1 MHCPRR
7 RTINWLS
14 VLAVVAMLAVLNT
27 AAAQLSAPTF
37 GTRGDVPQEAVDRFM
52 SAFRSSVGA
61 ATGMEVRNGELIT
74 PGIAASLEPEFTML
88 IAALDS
94 ARYAVSG
101 EIAKIG
107 DTGISGDP
115 GDAYTINL
123 IVVDAERQRASDL
136 ISASLD
142 LAAPAIA
149 AGELASAVAE
159 FTAALLDLPSG
170 DAGLFVS
177 SEPGDAQ
184 VFVDGVSLG
193 RTGQLDVAML
203 PAGRYH
209 LEVRKEGFLPDVR
222 MIELRGHDTSLVHV
236 ILTAIAG
243 GSVQLAS
250 FPAARVEL
258 DGVAAGTTPVT
269 LSALPGMHT
278 ITLQRDGFLAENI
291 EVLVRNYRV
300 SRVRAE
306 LSPESPLLVFWDE
319 AREVLVFIDGVFQPG
334 GSASDLSPG
343 LREFELRRGDTVS
356 KYLRAVPAAGVFRLD
371 LQTGELTPYERP
383 GG

>member
-1 MHCPRR
+1 
-7 RTINWLS
+7 
-14 VLAVVAMLAVLNT
+14 MLTSFGT

-37 GTRGDVPQEAVDRFM
+37 GTRGEVPQEAVAKFM
-52 SAFRSSVGA
+52 TTFRSSVGA

-101 EIAKIG
+101 EIARVS
-107 DTGISGDP
+107 DSLES
-115 GDAYTINL
+115 YTINL
-123 IVVDAERQRASDL
+123 IVVDAERQRSSDL
-136 ISASLD
+136 ISASFDPSAPEIAALE
-142 LAAPAIA
+142 LAA
-149 AGELASAVAE
+149 AVAE
-159 FTAALLDLPSG
+159 FTTALLELPKG

-203 PAGRYH
+203 PPGRYQ

-222 MIELRGHDTSLVHV
+222 MIELRGQDTSLVHV

-250 FPAARVEL
+250 YPAARVEL
-258 DGVAAGTTPVT
+258 DGEAAGTTPVT

-278 ITLQRDGFLAENI
+278 ITLRRDGFLDESI

-306 LSPESPLLVFWDE
+306 LTPAAPLVVFWEE
-319 AREVLVFIDGVFQPG
+319 AREGLVFIDGALQPG
-334 GSASDLSPG
+334 GHAVDIRPG
-343 LREFELRRGDTVS
+343 LREFELRRGGTTTTV
-356 KYLRAVPAAGVFRLD
+356 LRAVPAAGLFRLD
-371 LQTGELTPYERP
+371 VVTGELQPYERP

>member
-1 MHCPRR
+1 MHSSRR
-7 RTINWLS
+7 RSTNWLS
-14 VLAVVAMLAVLNT
+14 VLAVVAVLANLGVALG
-27 AAAQLSAPTF
+27 QLSAPTF
-37 GTRGDVPQEAVDRFM
+37 GTRGDVPQEAVNRFM
-52 SAFRSSVGA
+52 NSFRSAVGA

-101 EIAKIG
+101 EIARVG
-107 DTGISGDP
+107 EASDSF
-115 GDAYTINL
+115 TINL

-136 ISASLD
+136 ISASFD
-142 LAAPAIA
+142 PQVPAVAASELAA
-149 AGELASAVAE
+149 AVAE
-159 FTAALLDLPSG
+159 FTTALLDLPQG

-203 PAGRYH
+203 PSGRYQ

-222 MIELRGHDTSLVHV
+222 MIELRGRDTSFVHV
-236 ILTAIAG
+236 VLTAIAG
-243 GSVQLAS
+243 GSVQIAS
-250 FPAARVEL
+250 LPAARVEL
-258 DGVAAGTTPVT
+258 DGVAYGTTPATV
-269 LSALPGMHT
+269 SALPGMHT
-278 ITLQRDGFLAENI
+278 ITLRRDGFIDESI
-291 EVLVRNYRV
+291 DVLVRNYRV

-306 LSPESPLLVFWDE
+306 LTPAAPLVVFWDE

-334 GSASDLSPG
+334 GSAIDLTPG
-343 LREFELRRGDTVS
+343 LKEIELRRGTDITR
-356 KYLRAVPAAGVFRLD
+356 YLRAVPANGVFRLD
-371 LQTGELTPYERP
+371 LQSGELAPY
-383 GG
+383 GGSGGSGG